1 MSESLESKIQ
11 RSGGPVPMLR
21 NAAAGAFPFPI
32 KSEYTNWRDEQASW
46 KQTAVLFDQSHHML
60 DVTFTG
66 PDAIR
71 LMSDFG
77 VNSFTTFG
85 PDKAKQYVAC
95 REDGYFVG
103 DAILF
108 GMEQDKV
115 SLVGGTAV
123 QDWVTFHAE
132 KGGYKVDITRD
143 ERTPFN
149 KGRRVLYRYQL
160 QGPAALK
167 IAEKAHGGPIDRI
180 KFFHMGRFTVA
191 GHTVRALNHTMTGI
205 PGMEMTGLEL
215 FGPLDEGPAV
225 LEALLRAGE
234 EFGLH
239 QGGAIAYSTTAL
251 ESGWLGLPVPA
262 VYSGE
267 CTRAFREW
275 LSVDSY
281 AGSASLGGSF
291 PSEDI
296 EDYYPTPWDLGYGNL
311 IRFDHDF
318 LGRSALERMADQPHR
333 RKVWLRWNDEDVAR
347 LLAGG
352 LISGL
357 SGHGARTKYLQVP
370 YAVYATFQY
379 DTVRSGDRVV
389 GISNRTGY
397 TVNVGGW
404 SSLAMIDEADATD
417 GAEVTVVWGEPDG
430 GSAKPNVERHVQ
442 TEVRATVS
450 TTPLA

>member
-1 MSESLESKIQ
+1 MSESLEAKIQ

-21 NAAAGAFPFPI
+21 NAPAGAYPFPI
-32 KSEYTNWRDEQASW
+32 PSEYTNWRDEQAAW
-46 KQTAVLFDQSHHML
+46 KETAVLFDQSHHML
-60 DVTFTG
+60 DVTFAG
-66 PDAIR
+66 PDARR

-77 VNSFTTFG
+77 VNGFATFG
-85 PDKAKQYVAC
+85 ADKAKQYVAV

-108 GMEQDKV
+108 GLAEDKL
-115 SLVGGTAV
+115 SLVGPPIV
-123 QDWVTFHAE
+123 SDWITFQAE
-132 KGGYKVDITRD
+132 QGAYKVDVTRD
-143 ERTPFN
+143 ERTGIN
-149 KGRRVLYRYQL
+149 KGRRLLYRYQL

-191 GHTVRALNHTMTGI
+191 GHTVRALNHTMTGM

-234 EFGLH
+234 EFGLR

-275 LSVDSY
+275 LSADSY
-281 AGSASLGGSF
+281 AGTASLGGSF
-291 PSEDI
+291 ASDDI
-296 EDYYPTPWDLGYGNL
+296 EDYYPTPWDLGYANV
-311 IRFDHDF
+311 IKFDHDF
-318 LGRSALERMADQPHR
+318 LGRSALERMAGEPHR
-333 RKVWLRWNDEDVAR
+333 RKVWLRWHDEDVTR
-347 LLAGG
+347 LLGEGLFGG
-352 LISGL
+352 A
-357 SGHGARTKYLQVP
+357 ARTKYLQVP

-379 DTVRSGDRVV
+379 DTVRAGDRVV

-404 SSLAMIDEADATD
+404 SSLAMIDEADARD
-417 GAEVTVVWGEPDG
+417 GAEVTVVWGEPGG

-442 TEVRATVS
+442 TEIRATVS